1 MVVRLIVSRSIFRAH
16 ELPLA
21 SPSQVNHGK
30 SQEVE
35 EDDFRGPAAE
45 QTTLKQIGHSQI
57 LFFVCHAFIT
67 FIH

>member
-16 ELPLA
+16 ELPLS

-35 EDDFRGPAAE
+35 EDR
-45 QTTLKQIGHSQI
+45 
-57 LFFVCHAFIT
+57 
-67 FIH
+67 